1 MSKSKTKPSENL
13 IKAVNLYTNRMRK
26 SRKESIKS
34 DLSSF
39 IQWLSGCLEPK
50 SYNEDLDMDKI
61 NLNLIEPSFIEQYVQ
76 MTNVK
81 HSNFNASKKLTVARD
96 FLGFLHNPDSNDEKI
111 KFTDTNL
118 SNHIR
123 NKKGR
128 RTGSLS
134 LKSRLHEEDVIEIS
148 QEYHDNLI
156 SDLAI
161 RFKEREDVVVDINK
175 AAADKDFRENA
186 PLEAAREKQG
196 LIESQIKTIEETL
209 RKSAIINTKKNS
221 KTNKI
226 AKIGSKVTMLLNSKT
241 RVKISL
247 VASPEADVNT
257 SKISVE
263 SPIGMALVGKTENE
277 EVIVSAHVGSVNYKI
292 VKIT

>member
-39 IQWLSGCLEPK
+39 IQWLSECLEPK

-128 RTGSLS
+128 RTGSLG

-148 QEYHDNLI
+148 QEYHDNLV

-161 RFKEREDVVVDINK
+161 KFKEREDVVVDINK

-226 AKIGSKVTMLLNSKT
+226 AKIGSKVTMLQNSKT

-247 VASPEADVNT
+247 VASPEADVSI

-263 SPIGMALVGKTENE
+263 SPIGKALVGKTENE
-277 EVIVSAHVGSVNYKI
+277 EVIVPAPAGNVSYKI

>member
-1 MSKSKTKPSENL
+1 MSNDIKPMNTL
-13 IKAVNLYTNRMRK
+13 IKSVNLYTNRMRK
-26 SRKESIKS
+26 SRKETIKT

-39 IQWLSGCLEPK
+39 IQWLNISLENK
-50 SYNEDLDMDKI
+50 SYDENDNLENI
-61 NLNLIEPSFIEQYVQ
+61 NLNIIEPLFIEQYVK
-76 MTNVK
+76 MTNLK
-81 HSNFNASKKLTVARD
+81 HSNQNASKKLTVARD
-96 FLGFLHNPDSNDEKI
+96 FLNYIHTEGFTEA
-111 KFTDTNL
+111 NL
-118 SNHIR
+118 GNHIR

-128 RTGSLS
+128 RSGSIGMRS
-134 LKSRLHEEDVIEIS
+134 KVHEGDIAEIS
-148 QEYHDNLI
+148 QEYHNSLKKE
-156 SDLAI
+156 LNVKY
-161 RFKEREDVVVDINK
+161 KEREDVVVDINK

-226 AKIGSKVTMLLNSKT
+226 AKIGSKVTMLQNSKT

-277 EVIVSAHVGSVNYKI
+277 EVIVSAPAGSVNYKI

>member
-39 IQWLSGCLEPK
+39 IQWLFECLEPK

-226 AKIGSKVTMLLNSKT
+226 AKIGSKVTMLQNSKT

-277 EVIVSAHVGSVNYKI
+277 EVIVSAPAGSVNYKI